1 MKEVIHKMESYADAC
16 TEVYTILSYL
26 NENEYKKIPNNIIKV
41 IEDNRNLEY
50 VYKYDEKL
58 ELKQQEL
65 LKETKA
71 ILFNLFRDYL
81 CTEKQR
87 EIIKKQQTEEREK
100 NELKK
105 IAKYGSKEIFNN
117 KESKTNIENMQQE
130 NTESKNISI
139 VKYKESLFIKIINR
153 IKMFFIKK

>member
-1 MKEVIHKMESYADAC
+1 MESYADAC

-26 NENEYKKIPNNIIKV
+26 DEDEYKKIPNNIIKA
-41 IEDNRNLEY
+41 IENNRNLEY
-50 VYKYDEKL
+50 VYKYDKEL
-58 ELKQQEL
+58 ELKQQTM

-87 EIIKKQQTEEREK
+87 EIIKKQQAEERK
-100 NELKK
+100 DNELKK
-105 IAKYGSKEIFNN
+105 IELYGSKEIFKKQE
-117 KESKTNIENMQQE
+117 KELSVENMQQE

>member
-1 MKEVIHKMESYADAC
+1 MENYADAC

-41 IEDNRNLEY
+41 IENNRNLEY
-50 VYKYDEKL
+50 VYKYNEEL

-87 EIIKKQQTEEREK
+87 EIIKKQQAEERK
-100 NELKK
+100 DNELKK
-105 IAKYGSKEIFNN
+105 IELYGSKEIFKKQE
-117 KESKTNIENMQQE
+117 KELSVEEMKQE
-130 NTESKNISI
+130 NTDIKNISM